1 MKSIF
6 LFCNYGIAYTTI
18 LKLYK
23 QNITTIDIVNN
34 TECLDHILG
43 TNSKKAYEIKKKI
56 FDVLNSKENYSLYD
70 LIPYGL
76 SKSIVALLIN
86 NHVTF
91 SEINESLLNKPF
103 ISNSTYNK
111 IIKSYNDFLFNID
124 IKHNL
129 NEQELKSMIKTFYKY
144 EVFSIEELLKLCE
157 QKKVDNNNIM
167 YLIHNLLKNKILMK
181 KDNGYCL
188 MKPRLEEIVCKIP
201 IKNNHRD
208 ILVKKLSG
216 NTLESIGTQYNVTR
230 ERIRQIIKKEMD
242 KFPITY
248 EEEKYKKLFT
258 TYHFDCELFCELFQ
272 ENTMVYYFLKEK
284 YKLGEQEPS
293 ELIENNEVSNRQLEV
308 LKRRYNLVYFCGE
321 NIVVNRSNLLLAI
334 LKNNNNFVEYD
345 ELVNQYNDLIITNN
359 LSLDLLSET
368 DFRNVDRVLSSSVNV
383 LCGFGR
389 YYRYYNVEEL
399 DDDDILELQEMLNV
413 DVGDY
418 SAEFFYQ
425 NNLELMNR
433 IDIRNGYELH
443 NLLRKKI
450 GNFNNK
456 IIYNRMPD
464 ILIDCNNKHEFIL
477 NQIQELSPIK
487 LEDFADYM
495 YKNYGHKTN
504 SFTALIQSDFNE
516 FLTNGI
522 IISNSNKF
530 TPEQFNILRSKLNA
544 DIYSIMTIK
553 KMMTELF
560 NVNDFKLLNNL
571 NFSKLGYKI
580 RGNYIMKSEI
590 TNLEAYLRNIIL
602 TTDYYEVNHEM
613 KQIGSTFTSYIY
625 KFIYNLNLF
634 KIGNDKY
641 ITIKKLND
649 LNITKKQIKEFIDK
663 LNNNIIDNN
672 YFNLYTLKKTLD
684 MNFCDYNFPDCFYE
698 TLISTIPSVKTF
710 RMKNNLLFIKTD
722 KNATREAFIN
732 SFINKNKTYISEIK
746 KDILNT
752 YNIELEEYYIR
763 QFVNRK
769 KYYFDTSTDC
779 IYLNKDIY
787 EKEIDDF
794 DILQFI
800 D

>member
-18 LKLYK
+18 LKLYE
-23 QNITTIDIVNN
+23 QNIAIVDIVNN
-34 TECLDHILG
+34 PECLDKVLG
-43 TNSKKAYEIKKKI
+43 NKSKKATEIIEKV

-76 SKSIVALLIN
+76 SKTIVTLLIN
-86 NHVTF
+86 NRVTF
-91 SEINESLLNKPF
+91 NEINESLLSEPF
-103 ISNSTYNK
+103 ISNSTYSK
-111 IIKSYNDFLFNID
+111 IINSYNNFLLNVD
-124 IKHNL
+124 KKQDL
-129 NEQELKSMIKTFYKY
+129 NEQELKTVIKTFYKY

-157 QKKVDNNNIM
+157 QKKFNNNKIM

-181 KDNGYCL
+181 KNNGYCL
-188 MKPRLEEIVCKIP
+188 MKPRLEEITCKIP
-201 IKNNHRD
+201 VKNNHRD
-208 ILVKKLSG
+208 IVMKKLSG
-216 NTLESIGTQYNVTR
+216 NTLENIGSQYNVTR
-230 ERIRQIIKKEMD
+230 ERIRQIIKREID

-248 EEEKYKKLFT
+248 EEEKYEKLFT
-258 TYHFDCELFCELFQ
+258 TYHFDCELFCKLFQ
-272 ENTMVYYFLKEK
+272 ENIIVYYFLKEK

-293 ELIENNEVSNRQLEV
+293 ELIENNDVSNRQLEV
-308 LKRRYNLVYFCGE
+308 LKKRYNLVYFCGE
-321 NIVVNRSNLLLAI
+321 NIVVNRSNLLIAV
-334 LKNNNNFVEYD
+334 LKSHNNSVEYD
-345 ELVNQYNDLIITNN
+345 ELINQYNNLIMTND

-368 DFRNVDRVLSSSVNV
+368 DFRNVDRVLNSSINV

-389 YYRYYNVEEL
+389 YYRYYNTEEL
-399 DDDDILELQEMLNV
+399 DDDDILELKEMLDV
-413 DVGDY
+413 DAGDY

-443 NLLRKKI
+443 NLLRKQI

-456 IIYNRMPD
+456 IIYSRMPD
-464 ILIDCNNKHEFIL
+464 ILIDCNSKREFVL

-487 LEDFADYM
+487 FEEFVDYM
-495 YKNYGHKTN
+495 YKNYGHKIN
-504 SFTALIQSDFNE
+504 SFTALLQSDFNE
-516 FLTNGI
+516 FITNGI
-522 IISNSNKF
+522 IISHSYEF
-530 TPEQFNILRSKLNA
+530 TPEQFKVLKTKLNA

-553 KMMTELF
+553 KMMTEIF

-602 TTDYYEVNHEM
+602 TNDYYEVDYEM
-613 KQIGSTFTSYIY
+613 KHIGSTFTSYMY
-625 KFIYNLNLF
+625 KFIYNLDLF
-634 KIGNDKY
+634 KICDDKY

-649 LNITKKQIKEFIDK
+649 LNITKEKIREFIDRM
-663 LNNNIIDNN
+663 NNSIIDNN
-672 YFNLYTLKKTLD
+672 YFNLYTLKRMVD
-684 MNFCDYNFPDCFYE
+684 MSFCDYNFPDCFYE
-698 TLISTIPSVKTF
+698 TLISTIPDVKTF

-722 KNATREAFIN
+722 KNATREEFIN

-746 KDILNT
+746 KEILNA

-769 KYYFDTSTDC
+769 KYYFDSSTDC